1 MDAWLGGVNKF
12 RNTTVALKQ
21 ALARREA
28 AGRAGLFQGRATRPG
43 PVSGQ
48 PLRGWTK
55 SRHFS
60 VGSARN
66 MADIP
71 SPRLLELAA
80 FASSCGVAEF
90 VHAAWQVSAA

>member
-1 MDAWLGGVNKF
+1 
-12 RNTTVALKQ
+12 
-21 ALARREA
+21 
-28 AGRAGLFQGRATRPG
+28 
-43 PVSGQ
+43 
-48 PLRGWTK
+48 
-55 SRHFS
+55 
-60 VGSARN
+60 